1 MKLKELRQNK
11 KKEVKE
17 IANFLNITEQAYY
30 KYESNKNEPS
40 LTNLKKLA
48 DYYGVS
54 LDYLVGRNF
63 NNEFGYIE
71 KADKETIKLFLTL
84 NEINKVKV
92 ASFIAGLLAV
102 QN

>member
-1 MKLKELRQNK
+1 MKLKELRDEIGISQEEFAK
-11 KKEVKE
+11 KFNLKQKTYC
-17 IANFLNITEQAYY
+17 N
-30 KYESNKNEPS
+30 YESGTTQP
-40 LTNLKKLA
+40 KLEKLCEIA

-54 LDYLVGRNF
+54 LDYLVGRKF
-63 NNEFGYIE
+63 NDEIGYLD
-71 KADKETIKLFLTL
+71 KADKETIQLFLTL

>member
-1 MKLKELRQNK
+1 M
-11 KKEVKE
+11 
-17 IANFLNITEQAYY
+17 
-30 KYESNKNEPS
+30 
-40 LTNLKKLA
+40 NLKILRNEIGLSQDELAQIMGLKQKTYCNYENGTTEPNIDTLCKLA

-54 LDYLVGRNF
+54 LDYLVGGKF
-63 NNEFGYIE
+63 NDEIGYLE

-84 NEINKVKV
+84 NELNKVKV